1 MAKRTRSPNY
11 PSISLPA
18 AFERLDK
25 LWAEVSAN
33 LAPRDVVLKSMGYSS
48 ANGAS
53 LSVLSAMQ
61 KYGLLEREG
70 DEFKVSE
77 RGKQYLHP
85 ESAEERHHAIQE
97 AAQEPKLF
105 AELGERF
112 SGGPASD
119 DLIRNH
125 LVRKGFSVS
134 AASTALLSYRET
146 LAFVESTS
154 CGGAP
159 ISDDLSG
166 IQPTPAES
174 PSNSDPLIS
183 QVSQSLGAAT
193 VKTPP
198 AEAGKFRVSMTDEF
212 LVDVSA
218 TRLDR
223 TGVERLVAWLQANRE
238 LVPEPKAQSGED
250 DLDD

>member
-1 MAKRTRSPNY
+1 MAQRTRSPNY

-18 AFERLDK
+18 AFDRLGR
-25 LWAEVSAN
+25 LWPAIGSN

-53 LSVLSAMQ
+53 LSVLSAVQ
-61 KYGLLEREG
+61 KYGLLERKD
-70 DEFKVSE
+70 DEFRISE
-77 RGKQYLHP
+77 RGQQYLHP
-85 ESAEERHHAIQE
+85 ESAEERHQAIQE

-125 LVRKGFSVS
+125 LIRKGFSVS

-146 LAFVESTS
+146 LAFVESTPGGDS
-154 CGGAP
+154 PPSDSSSSAQSIPAKLEGGA
-159 ISDDLSG
+159 D
-166 IQPTPAES
+166 A
-174 PSNSDPLIS
+174 LIP
-183 QVSQSLGAAT
+183 QESQSPGAAIA
-193 VKTPP
+193 KARP

-223 TGVERLVAWLQANRE
+223 AGVERLVAWLQANRE
-238 LVPEPKAQSGED
+238 LVPEPKAPSGED
-250 DLDD
+250 DVDD